1 MLLVSRQQV
10 ETHSCLSVHGSLSYE
25 LSNMIPQLGCS
36 LISCQRPAALAGNY
50 VNFGVFELYGDR
62 ALADALDI
70 GLKMALS
77 VPLLDILAFRKVSP
91 QMSFEKRWLARSFPS
106 PSLPSCP
113 SLHFCRVVSQR
124 AITKAS

>member
-1 MLLVSRQQV
+1 
-10 ETHSCLSVHGSLSYE
+10 
-25 LSNMIPQLGCS
+25 LGCS
-36 LISCQRPAALAGNY
+36 LISCRRPAALAGNY

-77 VPLLDILAFRKVSP
+77 VPLPDILAFRKVSP
-91 QMSFEKRWLARSFPS
+91 QVIFRETMVGEIFSKPFAAQLSFFAL
-106 PSLPSCP
+106 LDGG
-113 SLHFCRVVSQR
+113 QR